1 MPTLAATVGIPV
13 IRKGAVEVVV
23 STQALAAAVQ
33 GVEIKEV
40 RVQKDEEDAYTQRE
54 RIGKQKGKAP
64 RSNHAQNQQFDA
76 VEKELNLTKEQSR
89 KLHEAISGKGYNY
102 KELLEIVE
110 DTFGN

>member
-1 MPTLAATVGIPV
+1 MIL
-13 IRKGAVEVVV
+13 KGAVEVVV
-23 STQALAAAVQ
+23 STQVLAAAVQ

-40 RVQKDEEDAYTQRE
+40 HVQKDEEDAYAQRE

-89 KLHEAISGKGYNY
+89 KLHEAISGKGYTY
-102 KELLEIVE
+102 KELLEIAE
-110 DTFGN
+110 DMFGN